1 MNRLGWYNT
10 MLFFMNAIVF
20 CGNLILVIALKGLM

>member
-1 MNRLGWYNT
+1 MDRLTWYNT

-20 CGNLILVIALKGLM
+20 CGNLLLVIALKGLV